1 MVRASHIVL
10 LLTTFGLVHCV
21 NRTGAGQTLAGLGAE
36 RKGPDVVRH
45 DARPAESLDMNAV
58 RTPAAKSVARQ
69 GAGADA
75 ERRSRALM
83 DYVKHNIKTPCSLA
97 EFGRD
102 LYFREVLSG
111 DANLGLVIWDP
122 NVEGLSLQA
131 GQSMFVLQPDYMV
144 ECGAA
149 IYFVVKPEVGSSD
162 LLETLKEKPMP
173 DWLVTQ
179 LVISPGELGDL

>member
-1 MVRASHIVL
+1 MITARQFIVL
-10 LLTTFGLVHCV
+10 LTGVALVHCA
-21 NRTGAGQTLAGLGAE
+21 NQPDLGETLSGTGAE
-36 RKGPDVVRH
+36 RKGPDVVGR
-45 DARPAESLDMNAV
+45 DARPVESLDMDAFH
-58 RTPAAKSVARQ
+58 TPAPKSPPRQ

-83 DYVKHNIKTPCSLA
+83 NYVKHNIKTPCSLA
-97 EFGRD
+97 EFARD
-102 LYFREVLSG
+102 HYFREVLSG
-111 DANLGLVIWDP
+111 DANLGLVLWDP

-162 LLETLKEKPMP
+162 LLETLKEKPRP